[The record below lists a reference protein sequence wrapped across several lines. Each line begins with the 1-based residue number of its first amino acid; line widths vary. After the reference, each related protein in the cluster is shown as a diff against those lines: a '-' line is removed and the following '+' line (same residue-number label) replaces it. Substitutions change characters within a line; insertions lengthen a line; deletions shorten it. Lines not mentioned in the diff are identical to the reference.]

1 MLQTA
6 LNKAEKCYN
15 TCIKRV
21 NPMLKREIS
30 ERLYSWKNENKKS
43 VMCDW
48 CETDW
53 QKDDYPRICP
63 ERIRVFC

>member
-15 TCIKRV
+15 TCIRRV

-30 ERLYSWKNENKKS
+30 ERLYSWKNENKKKIES
-43 VMCDW
+43 AS
-48 CETDW
+48 EA
-53 QKDDYPRICP
+53 
-63 ERIRVFC
+63 